1 MARAEVVGA
10 VAWAGRVA
18 ALGVGWVAAATE
30 AARVAVAKG
39 AAKEAE
45 VAAVVREGVRAVA
58 ARVEALEVVKVV
70 VVAAA

>member
-18 ALGVGWVAAATE
+18 ALGVGWVAAATG

-39 AAKEAE
+39 AAKVAE

-70 VVAAA
+70 VVVAA

>member
-1 MARAEVVGA
+1 M
-10 VAWAGRVA
+10 
-18 ALGVGWVAAATE
+18 AAATG

-39 AAKEAE
+39 AAKVAE